1 MPPIMA
7 SRGVYRGIHSSL
19 DDEALRVI
27 SASPKWRPGR
37 HHGKKVKVAL
47 TVSVEFRLEKDK
59 GKFGI
64 NGTVIK

>member
-1 MPPIMA
+1 MTDVRV
-7 SRGVYRGIHSSL
+7 SRGVHTSL

-37 HHGKKVKVAL
+37 HQGKKVRVAL
-47 TVSVEFRLEKDK
+47 TVAVDFKLQKDK

-64 NGTVIK
+64 NGKTLR

>member
-1 MPPIMA
+1 M
-7 SRGVYRGIHSSL
+7 VRGIHETL
-19 DDEALRVI
+19 DDEAVRVV

-37 HHGKKVKVAL
+37 LHGKKVKVAL
-47 TVSVEFRLEKDK
+47 TISVEFRLDKNK